1 MKYFKKLV
9 GERIYLSPISIEDAE
24 KYVEWFCDFKVADG
38 IGSSSNVMTLESEKE
53 WINNNS
59 RNNSNDLNFAI
70 VNLENDKLIGSCSLK
85 NINYKD
91 RIAEVGIF
99 IGDESNRSNG
109 YGSETLRLLLD
120 FGFNYLNLNNIMLV
134 VKSFNER
141 AIACYKKV
149 GFKEF
154 GRRRESYFLNGKYYD
169 DIQMDIL
176 AREFT
181 ESYIKNKNI

>member
-9 GERIYLSPISIEDAE
+9 GERIYLSPISIEDTE
-24 KYVEWFCDFKVADG
+24 KYVEWMNDFKVTDG
-38 IGSSSNVMTLESEKE
+38 TGRSNGLITIEDEKA

-59 RNNSNDLNFAI
+59 SNSSDINFAI
-70 VNLENDKLIGSCSLK
+70 VNLENDKLIGNCGIME
-85 NINYKD
+85 INYKD
-91 RIAEVGIF
+91 RTAEVGVF
-99 IGDESNRSNG
+99 IGDESNRNKG
-109 YGSETLRLLLD
+109 YGSETLKLLLD

>member
-9 GERIYLSPISIEDAE
+9 GERIYLSPISIDDAE
-24 KYVEWFCDFKVADG
+24 KYVEWMNDFKVTDG
-38 IGSSSNVMTLESEKE
+38 VGRSSGLMTIEDEKA
-53 WINNNS
+53 WINNDS
-59 RNNSNDLNFAI
+59 SNNCFNFAI
-70 VNLENDKLIGSCSLK
+70 VKLENDKLIGNCGIK

-99 IGDESNRSNG
+99 IGDESNRNNG
-109 YGSETLRLLLD
+109 YGAETLKLLLD
-120 FGFNYLNLNNIMLV
+120 YGFNYLNLNNIMLV

-141 AIACYKKV
+141 AIDCYKKV